1 METRNP
7 YTQGLMDALD
17 LAEQVIDSLQQEQ
30 WEVDLEKETI
40 IDYAHNHYHYDKDFD
55 GYGHSNLRPVFTRED
70 LTKLARH
77 FYELGRLNA
86 RKEEANE
93 RKIRIDW
100 AW

>member
-55 GYGHSNLRPVFTRED
+55 GDLSYPEFLNLLQSEII
-70 LTKLARH
+70 K
-77 FYELGRLNA
+77 
-86 RKEEANE
+86 
-93 RKIRIDW
+93 
-100 AW
+100 